1 MLDLASKNF
10 KIAIKNGF
18 KDLREKSNIKKEQM
32 VAINRKMKYIKK
44 QNEILDLTISEM
56 RHSWM
61 DLQSTLLNSQEE
73 MTKLEDKQ

>member
-61 DLQSTLLNSQEE
+61 DL
-73 MTKLEDKQ
+73 

>member
-10 KIAIKNGF
+10 KIAIKNEF